1 LHNHREVISFISEIT
16 GLNDRVIFYLLI
28 KVDLDALKNQAAERK
43 DREEMERQREEA
55 FGMCQ

>member
-1 LHNHREVISFISEIT
+1 LHNHREVIGFISEIT